1 MKMEMKKNREITEV
15 KVKYSDGEEK
25 TTKKCLI
32 VDLNELKREENLVKI
47 RYDLVNVSGQDLDVL
62 VWAMVDLGLKMGV
75 FDKKGEKKD
84 ESNKSTETD

>member
-1 MKMEMKKNREITEV
+1 MIKNKNREITEV

-25 TTKKCLI
+25 ITKKCLI
-32 VDLNELKREENLVKI
+32 VDLNEIKREENLVKI
-47 RYDLVNVSGQDLDVL
+47 QYDLVNVSGEDLDVL

-84 ESNKSTETD
+84 ESNKGSEIA

>member
-1 MKMEMKKNREITEV
+1 MIRNRNKEITEV

-32 VDLNELKREENLVKI
+32 VDLNEIKREENLVKI
-47 RYDLVNVSGQDLDVL
+47 QYDLVNVSGQDLDVL

-84 ESNKSTETD
+84 ESNKSSEIA

>member
-1 MKMEMKKNREITEV
+1 MIKNRNKEITEI

-32 VDLNELKREENLVKI
+32 VDLNEIKREENLVKI
-47 RYDLVNVSGQDLDVL
+47 QYDLVNVSGQDLDVL

-84 ESNKSTETD
+84 ESNKSSEIA